1 MNYYAKLAEE
11 KRNSTVARGTVHG
24 HKYEVDRMSD
34 GSYMGYVYDEDDY
47 PIFKT
52 GLHSTADGAEK
63 EIKSKVFNSKDNSK
77 VLDAE
82 VIPYSDPDTHER
94 YYKVWLITD
103 EGYRNPRVFKTF
115 QEADREAA
123 RIQREV
129 KSKNPKENSM
139 NYYEKIIQEKHNS
152 AESHLKRL
160 IGKRFKRDTDLE
172 RAVNGSIYTE
182 ISDWSHPRMIVFDK
196 YSDEKFY
203 VTTEDNHQY
212 GKDQEFWISRVEKA
226 NSKEEKDNDSVED
239 KFRHKGCLITIV
251 KKSSGRYAFSITQN
265 GHEEMSDQTYST
277 QDEAERGAKREVE
290 EVWSSKDNSKSY
302 YQSIIEKKNADPEE
316 SMRKLQALK
325 PIVEAFKRKGM
336 TKHEVA
342 TRLMQEKDISE
353 TLAQQCVDSWY

>member
-34 GSYMGYVYDEDDY
+34 GSYMGYVYDEEDF

-52 GLHSTADGAEK
+52 GLHSTSSGAEQ
-63 EIKSKVFNSKDNSK
+63 EIKSKVFNS
-77 VLDAE
+77 
-82 VIPYSDPDTHER
+82 
-94 YYKVWLITD
+94 
-103 EGYRNPRVFKTF
+103 
-115 QEADREAA
+115 
-123 RIQREV
+123 
-129 KSKNPKENSM
+129 KENSM

-226 NSKEEKDNDSVED
+226 NSKEEKENAYAKLVKKLSDFDIYEDAEGYFMRVKDGKVIKGGYLSIRDAETDGHRAKSASKDNARYTTLKLIRTE
-239 KFRHKGCLITIV
+239 KYKGCEINV
-251 KKSSGRYAFSITQN
+251 SESKSPYEDSPVYVYNAHDRQMKIFVSGIAGS
-265 GHEEMSDQTYST
+265 
-277 QDEAERGAKREVE
+277 EAEAITKAKREIDI
-290 EVWSSKDNSKSY
+290 KANSKEEGY
-302 YQSIIEKKNADPEE
+302 YAKLAEEKKN
-316 SMRKLQALK
+316 K
-325 PIVEAFKRKGM
+325 
-336 TKHEVA
+336 
-342 TRLMQEKDISE
+342 
-353 TLAQQCVDSWY
+353 